1 MKRIA
6 LVLVATAL
14 AVVGCGDDD
23 TGGTTTTVPG
33 TASSGSIHLSGGLEG
48 LDQTWIIEADGTV
61 LGPDGYLGQLA
72 ADARA
77 RLEAAIT
84 AADFF
89 DLDDEYLP
97 DDICCDRFLYEVTIT
112 RGGETHTVTTLD
124 AADAPESLFVLIQT
138 FLDVARP
145 DA

>member
-1 MKRIA
+1 MKRTV
-6 LVLVATAL
+6 VLLLSLLLL
-14 AVVGCGDDD
+14 AACGDDSS
-23 TGGTTTTVPG
+23 GGATTTVPI
-33 TASSGSIHLSGGLEG
+33 TYSSGSIHLSGGLEG

-61 LGPDGYLGQLA
+61 LGPDGYLGQLD

-84 AADFF
+84 GADFF
-89 DLDDEYLP
+89 ELDDEYLP

-112 RGGETHTVTTLD
+112 RGGQTHTVTTLD

-145 DA
+145 ES